1 MKSREFAVV
10 AEQTEIASGIFSL
23 WLETESI
30 AKEAVPGQFV
40 SVYSKDKSRMLPRPI
55 SICEADKENGKLRLV
70 YRVVGEGT
78 DEFSHLTPAGDHWTY
93 GKWISTE
100 RGKAPSYG
108 WRNRCAAYGT
118 AGKDI
123 ESEWL
128 YAGADNSRIQG

>member
-78 DEFSHLTPAGDHWTY
+78 DEFSHLTKGDQLKSLDLWEMDFH
-93 GKWISTE
+93 
-100 RGKAPSYG
+100 
-108 WRNRCAAYGT
+108 
-118 AGKDI
+118 
-123 ESEWL
+123 
-128 YAGADNSRIQG
+128 

>member
-1 MKSREFAVV
+1 
-10 AEQTEIASGIFSL
+10 
-23 WLETESI
+23 
-30 AKEAVPGQFV
+30 
-40 SVYSKDKSRMLPRPI
+40 MLPRPI

-78 DEFSHLTPAGDHWTY
+78 DEFSHLTKGDQLEIIRTY

-118 AGKDI
+118 AGKNI